1 MSKTNLKVIQTE
13 PIDEGLVIEGA
24 KKVVLDMVIEE
35 LQASIKEALLDKTL
49 IQLSP
54 ELIYIAKLLN
64 TVKIANEI
72 NEHKGS

>member
-1 MSKTNLKVIQTE
+1 MSKTTLKVIQTE